1 MAPEKE
7 KHGCIQETRI
17 AVLEKEVDNRKTAN
31 GDLKQAN
38 LDLRKEDKDL
48 SIQMRKGFEKINDK
62 FDKLYL
68 LLISSLGGAVIALIV
83 AITAL
88 LK

>member
-1 MAPEKE
+1 MDQKQ
-7 KHGCIQETRI
+7 HDCIQKERI

-38 LDLRKEDKDL
+38 VDLRKEDKDL